1 MRPLAEYDVF
11 IFDCDGVI
19 LDANKLKI
27 EAMQYAIDSAG
38 FSPAESLACC
48 DYFAQN
54 FGRSRFHHVQ
64 HFLDVILSIALADKD
79 AIYTFILDAYSA
91 QCKELYLSANLTS
104 GFLDFIAANPTQ
116 IKYVASGSA
125 QEELR
130 WVFTQ
135 RALSMHFSDVLGSP
149 TAKPDILADIIAR
162 HSIDSRFLMIGD
174 AVSDFEASQKNKID
188 FLGYLKHS
196 TVLDKM
202 QALSKTHSFK
212 TIIDWSEI
220 C

>member
-1 MRPLAEYDVF
+1 MLLLSEYDVF

-27 EAMQYAIDSAG
+27 EAMQYAIESAG
-38 FSPAESLACC
+38 FSTPQSLACC
-48 DYFAQN
+48 DYFAKN

-64 HFLDVILSIALADKD
+64 YFVDVILNVSVTDKD
-79 AIYTFILDAYSA
+79 ATYTLILEAYSA
-91 QCKELYLSANLTS
+91 QCKTLYLNANMTS
-104 GFLDFIAANPTQ
+104 GFLAFIAKHGQ
-116 IKYVASGSA
+116 EKYVASGSA

-135 RALSMHFSDVLGSP
+135 RALSVHFSDVLGSP
-149 TAKPDILADIIAR
+149 TQKPDLLADIIAR
-162 HSIDSRFLMIGD
+162 HPVTTRFLMIGD
-174 AVSDFEASQKNKID
+174 AVSDFEASQKNQID
-188 FLGYLKHS
+188 FLAYLKHS

-202 QALSKTHSFK
+202 QALSKTYSFK
-212 TIIDWSEI
+212 TIMDWSEI